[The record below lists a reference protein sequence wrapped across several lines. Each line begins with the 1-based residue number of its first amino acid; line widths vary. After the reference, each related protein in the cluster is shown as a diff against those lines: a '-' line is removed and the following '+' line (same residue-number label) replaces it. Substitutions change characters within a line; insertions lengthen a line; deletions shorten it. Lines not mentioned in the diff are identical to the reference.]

1 MHHNNVEREAI
12 NREPAPSI
20 CVRLLKAR
28 QFLFGLSP
36 NPLLRPLFKSFM
48 FDLHLDHICATLST
62 SQLFVLHVPK
72 FIYVRLC
79 PPVHRSILCR
89 PLVQICA
96 TSFALFLC
104 SFSTPMCLF
113 MSFFF
118 QHHLATRLQH
128 RFLTHYRSCCF
139 LTKTRRLAIF
149 FNQPNAYVIC

>member
-36 NPLLRPLFKSFM
+36 NPLLRPVQVVCVRPPFRSYLCHFVHKSAVCAPRPQV
-48 FDLHLDHICATLST
+48 HICATLST
-62 SQLFVLHVPK
+62 GPPFDTLSSTGSDLCDFICSVSMFIFYSYVFIHV
-72 FIYVRLC
+72 
-79 PPVHRSILCR
+79 
-89 PLVQICA
+89 
-96 TSFALFLC
+96 
-104 SFSTPMCLF
+104 
-113 MSFFF
+113 FFF